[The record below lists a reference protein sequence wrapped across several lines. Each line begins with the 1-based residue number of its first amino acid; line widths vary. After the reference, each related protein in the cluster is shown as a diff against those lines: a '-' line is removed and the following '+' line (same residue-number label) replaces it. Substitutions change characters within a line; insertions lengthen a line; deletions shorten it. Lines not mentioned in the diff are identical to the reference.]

1 MRLPGGRPGLL
12 PIGAGL
18 AALMALCLAV
28 AWWGYAGQQEACS
41 DEEQAVFEEFPQ
53 YGDRQV
59 EPESVSTTSSCVI
72 RLETPDPEEEIFAY
86 YSQSLLENGWEID
99 TQPPPYS
106 ELTEFTGPEAT
117 IPARVVPSGLVA
129 LRGTY
134 VYQVRY
140 NQQPQSEEG
149 RIVAIVLEGREPPE

>member
-1 MRLPGGRPGLL
+1 MRPLGGRPGLL
-12 PIGAGL
+12 TIAAGL

-28 AWWGYAGQQEACS
+28 AYVEQEGACS

-53 YGDRQV
+53 YGERWI
-59 EPESVSTTSSCVI
+59 EPESAPTTGSCVV
-72 RLETPDPEEEIFAY
+72 RFDTTDPEGEILAY

-99 TQPPPYS
+99 THPPPYS
-106 ELTEFTGPEAT
+106 ELTEFTEPEAT

-129 LRGTY
+129 MRGVY

-140 NQQPQSEEG
+140 NQQPRSEQG
-149 RIVAIVLEGREPPE
+149 RMVAVVSKRREPPE